1 MANVYIAGCSRGIGL
16 DLVRRHAE
24 RGDTVFAMNRN
35 IGTQGDLRALAER
48 HRNVSTYELDA
59 ADLDG
64 IADAAAATGGGPV
77 DLLYIVAGVTGPLND
92 ELNTPIDWDGW
103 DCAIDIMVKGPLAI
117 FKAFLPRMHE
127 GTKVVPFSSQLAAS
141 TWPAGGMYAYVACK
155 SALNGVMRGVAKD
168 VKDRG
173 IIVALLHPGWVQT
186 DMGGEQA
193 DITVEES
200 ASGIVALADGLSMN
214 DSGEFFAWN
223 GEKHAW

>member
-16 DLVRRHAE
+16 ELVRRHAE

-35 IGTQGDLRALAER
+35 IGTQDALAALADA
-48 HRNVSTYELDA
+48 HDNVSLHELDA
-59 ADLDG
+59 GDLDRIDG
-64 IADAAAATGGGPV
+64 AVAATGDGSV
-77 DLLYIVAGVTGPLND
+77 DLLYIVAGVTGPLNA
-92 ELNTPIDWDGW
+92 ELATPIDWDGW
-103 DCAIDIMVKGPLAI
+103 DSAIDIMVKGPLAI

-141 TWPAGGMYAYVACK
+141 TWPMGGMYAYVACK

-168 VKDRG
+168 VKDKG
-173 IIVALLHPGWVQT
+173 IIIALLHPGWVQT

-193 DITVEES
+193 EITVEES
-200 ASGIVALADGLSMN
+200 ASGIVALADGLSME
-214 DSGEFFAWN
+214 DSGEFFKWN